1 MISIIASAYLGALG
15 LVVSAFTGRKAIA
28 VGIVIVAFLFTSALA
43 GVLQDV
49 FGNPDQKAWFALISP
64 ARTIQQFTW
73 GMFNVPQTD
82 GDAFGNPLSTWIYG
96 AAMIAIV
103 LICCAIMYWR
113 YVPED

>member
-1 MISIIASAYLGALG
+1 
-15 LVVSAFTGRKAIA
+15 
-28 VGIVIVAFLFTSALA
+28 
-43 GVLQDV
+43 
-49 FGNPDQKAWFALISP
+49 
-64 ARTIQQFTW
+64 
-73 GMFNVPQTD
+73 MFNVPQTD